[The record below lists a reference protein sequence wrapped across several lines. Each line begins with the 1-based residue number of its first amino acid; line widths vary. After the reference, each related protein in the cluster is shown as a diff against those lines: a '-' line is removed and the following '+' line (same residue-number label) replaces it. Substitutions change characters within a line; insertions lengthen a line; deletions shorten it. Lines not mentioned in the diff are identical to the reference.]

1 MTTRPSNRK
10 RSSEVPVLRYMLDTN
25 VVSDLVRRPGGEI
38 ARRAGALEPGSMAV
52 SIVVAS
58 ELRYGAERRGSMR
71 LSRQLETVLSA
82 IETLPLAEPADRHYG
97 MIRAELERIGRPI
110 GHNDL
115 LIAAHARALGAT
127 LVTRNVGEFNRVSG
141 LTVEDWR

>member
-1 MTTRPSNRK
+1 
-10 RSSEVPVLRYMLDTN
+10 MLDTN

-38 ARRAGALEPGSMAV
+38 ARRAAALEPGSMAV

-71 LSRQLETVLSA
+71 LSRQLEAVLSA
-82 IETLPLAEPADRHYG
+82 IEALPLAEPADRHYG
-97 MIRAELERIGRPI
+97 MIRAELERMGRPI

-127 LVTRNVGEFNRVSG
+127 LVTSNVGEFNRVPG

>member
-1 MTTRPSNRK
+1 MPA
-10 RSSEVPVLRYMLDTN
+10 LRYMLDTN
-25 VVSDLVRRPGGEI
+25 VVSDLVRRPGGAV
-38 ARRAGALEPGSMAV
+38 ARRAAALEPGSMAV

-58 ELRYGAERRGSMR
+58 ELRYGAERRGSTR
-71 LSRQLETVLSA
+71 LSRQLEAVLSA

-97 MIRAELERIGRPI
+97 VIRAELERAGCPI

-127 LVTRNVGEFNRVSG
+127 LVTGNVGEFERVSG